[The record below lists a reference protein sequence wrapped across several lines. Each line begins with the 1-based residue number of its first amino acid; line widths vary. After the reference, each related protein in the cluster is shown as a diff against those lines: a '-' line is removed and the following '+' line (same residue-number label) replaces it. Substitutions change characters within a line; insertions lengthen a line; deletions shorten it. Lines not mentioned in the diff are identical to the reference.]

1 MYHWVNG
8 GDVMLRRLGYNI
20 GAVHKLKGTSLAFGV
35 RWIVFLCFFDALAT
49 DVGIRMHLV
58 SEANP
63 FAKLLYETNV
73 ALFYICKVGLPLIL
87 LIFLPYV
94 RERVVLSRLF
104 IFTGVVYALLALYHM
119 GWILYVMVVLL
130 P

>member
-1 MYHWVNG
+1 
-8 GDVMLRRLGYNI
+8 MLRRLGYI
-20 GAVHKLKGTSLAFGV
+20 GDIHKRKGISLAHGV

-49 DVGIRMHLV
+49 DVGIRMELV

-63 FAKLLYETNV
+63 FARLLYETNV
-73 ALFYICKVGLPLIL
+73 ALFYICKVGLPLML
-87 LIFLPYV
+87 LLFVPYV
-94 RERVVLSRLF
+94 RERAVLGWLF

-119 GWILYVMVVLL
+119 GWILYVMLMIY